1 MAIQIGS
8 NKVKHVYVKDKGY
21 CTKVQKS
28 DGTVMWSEYYGTY
41 TTGTLPTG
49 VLSLVCNRTSHIEP
63 TATNKALFDGD
74 ELYYGD
80 TLTWTANASEGY
92 SAGVKQSSFTISSQA
107 TLEPGVNGVSVSG
120 AYATLN
126 EPTSLT
132 APYMYCTYTTLG
144 KISRC
149 VAHARNDNS
158 VTVQAYYKT
167 ASATGWTGP
176 TAVAPNGSTTVGF
189 TTSTTTG
196 YCKFAYTNSSGTT
209 IESATSSI
217 NMSASGLLG

>member
-1 MAIQIGS
+1 MAIKTNSG
-8 NKVKHVYVKDKGY
+8 NVKHVYVKDKGY

-28 DGTVMWSEYYGTY
+28 DGTVMWAEYYGTY

-49 VLSLVCNRTSHIEP
+49 VLSLVCNRTAHIEP
-63 TATNKALFDGD
+63 TATNRALSDGD

-80 TLTWTANASEGY
+80 TLTWTANASDGY

-132 APYMYCTYTTLG
+132 APAMHSVVSSLG
-144 KISRC
+144 KSGKIKRGT
-149 VAHARNDNS
+149 AYATNNNS
-158 VTVQAYYKT
+158 VTVTAYYRL
-167 ASATGWTGP
+167 ASSSQWS
-176 TAVAPNGSTTVGF
+176 STTVAPKATITVGYS
-189 TTSTTTG
+189 TSTTTA
-196 YCKFAYTNSSGTT
+196 YCYFTYKTLT
-209 IESATSSI
+209 SATSTEQMLII
-217 NMSASGLLG
+217 NTL